1 MLWSDKTEAP
11 TPKRR
16 EDARKQGIVPRS
28 AELTGTVVLLIG
40 AVAAGWFLP
49 QWWRT
54 MTQGLSAL
62 IMHND
67 WTPLLR
73 YTLMPTLLFVALLMG
88 VAFIVGLVQTKFLFT
103 LQPLRWD
110 WQKVNPM
117 AGIRRMFS
125 AMALWDALRN
135 LLKAV
140 IVAYIGFVTLRG
152 QMDAVLGGAQ
162 WGVVEGAATIGH
174 IAVQLFWRC
183 LIALLILA
191 AMDYAVQWW
200 RVERSLRMTRQEIK
214 DELKQFEGDPSVKAR
229 LRRRYRQL
237 VMHRQ
242 LQRVR
247 EATVVVTNPTHYAVA
262 LRYAPKEMP
271 APQVIAKGSD
281 WLAQRIVQEARRHSV
296 PIVTNAPL
304 AQALMKVN
312 IGALIPPELYQA
324 AAEVLAYVFRV
335 TGRAKE
341 VLGEA

>member
-1 MLWSDKTEAP
+1 MFWSDKTEAP
-11 TPKRR
+11 TPRRR
-16 EDARKQGIVPRS
+16 EDARKQGVVPRS
-28 AELTGTVVLLIG
+28 AELTGTVVLFVGALI
-40 AVAAGWFLP
+40 AGWFLP
-49 QWWRT
+49 HWWRR
-54 MTQGLSAL
+54 MAQGLSAL
-62 IMHND
+62 VMHDD

-73 YTLMPTLLFVALLMG
+73 YTLLPTVLFVALLM
-88 VAFIVGLVQTKFLFT
+88 VIALTVGLVQTRFLFT

-125 AMALWDALRN
+125 GTALWDATRH

-140 IVAYIGFVTLRG
+140 LIAYIGFTTLRG
-152 QMDAVLGGAQ
+152 QMDAVLGGAR
-162 WGVVEGAATIGH
+162 WGVVEGAAAIGH
-174 IAVQLFWRC
+174 IALQVFWRC
-183 LIALLILA
+183 LIALLVLA
-191 AMDYAVQWW
+191 GVDYAVQWW
-200 RVERSLRMTRQEIK
+200 RVERSLRMTRQEVK
-214 DELKQFEGDPSVKAR
+214 DELKQSEGDPAVKAR

-247 EATVVVTNPTHYAVA
+247 EATVVITNPTHYAVA
-262 LRYAPKEMP
+262 LRYDPKELP

-281 WLAQRIVQEARRHSV
+281 WLAQRIVHEAHRHSV
-296 PIVTNAPL
+296 PVVPNAPL